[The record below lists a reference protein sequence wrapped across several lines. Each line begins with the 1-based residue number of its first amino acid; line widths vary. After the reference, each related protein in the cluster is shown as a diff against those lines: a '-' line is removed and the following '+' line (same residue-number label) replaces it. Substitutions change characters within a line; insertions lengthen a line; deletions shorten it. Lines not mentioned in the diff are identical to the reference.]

1 MTTAEPS
8 TTNPGPAPLASVVI
22 STKSRKDELRHALKS
37 CVAQDGF
44 STGEIE
50 VLVIDDGST
59 DGTADVVRSEF
70 PDVRLVRFEQS
81 EGLIVQR
88 NRGVELARAPI
99 AIIIDDDALFS
110 TPNVV
115 RGIVADFDHARVGA
129 LAVPMHDMCYP
140 DTSLKQR
147 APDDHDVLWMA
158 HFKGTA
164 QALRRSVFQRVGG
177 FRASLVHQC
186 EEMDYCLR
194 MLAAGY
200 VVRAGRGDPIHHFES
215 VRRDKTRQMRFN
227 ARNHILGLWHNV
239 PMPMFLWRLPAVVAQ
254 IIVFGIRLGY
264 IKATAH
270 GFWQAF
276 KGIVSG
282 KEPRR
287 PVTADQFRLFRH
299 LWKAAPMRLAELPLV
314 SFPPGQPLDVAAPSI
329 ASHSPTT
336 AKAEP

>member
-1 MTTAEPS
+1 MSSESSMTS
-8 TTNPGPAPLASVVI
+8 PGPAPLASVVI
-22 STKSRKDELRHALKS
+22 STKSRKDELRNALKS
-37 CVAQDGF
+37 CVLQEGF
-44 STGEIE
+44 FTREIE

-59 DGTADVVRSEF
+59 DGTAEVVRSEF

-88 NRGVELARAPI
+88 NRGVELARGPI
-99 AIIIDDDALFS
+99 VIIIDDDAVFS

-115 RGIVADFDHARVGA
+115 RGVIADFDHPSVGA
-129 LAVPMHDMCYP
+129 LAVPMHDMCYA

-147 APDDHDVLWMA
+147 APEDHDVWVMA

-239 PMPMFLWRLPAVVAQ
+239 PMPAFLWRLPVVAAQ
-254 IIVFGIRLGY
+254 IMIFGIRNGY
-264 IKATAH
+264 VRATLH
-270 GFWQAF
+270 GFGQALSNILC
-276 KGIVSG
+276 GR
-282 KEPRR
+282 EARR
-287 PVTADQFRLFRH
+287 PVSPARYKLFRY
-299 LWKAAPMRLAELPLV
+299 LWKRAPVRLEDLAPFSAAPPRSLR
-314 SFPPGQPLDVAAPSI
+314 
-329 ASHSPTT
+329 
-336 AKAEP
+336 